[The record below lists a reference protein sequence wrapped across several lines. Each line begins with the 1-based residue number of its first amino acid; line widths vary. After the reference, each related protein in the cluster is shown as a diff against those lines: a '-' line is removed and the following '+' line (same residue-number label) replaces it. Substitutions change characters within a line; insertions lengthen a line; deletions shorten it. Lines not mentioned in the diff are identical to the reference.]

1 MTTQELLQGAKAA
14 KARLA
19 ALSTQE
25 KNRALLAMAQALV
38 DQTGAI
44 LEANAQDLAAARA
57 PCPR

>member
-25 KNRALLAMAQALV
+25 KNQALLAMAQALV

-44 LEANAQDLAAARA
+44 LEANAQDLAAAWGTMS
-57 PCPR
+57 